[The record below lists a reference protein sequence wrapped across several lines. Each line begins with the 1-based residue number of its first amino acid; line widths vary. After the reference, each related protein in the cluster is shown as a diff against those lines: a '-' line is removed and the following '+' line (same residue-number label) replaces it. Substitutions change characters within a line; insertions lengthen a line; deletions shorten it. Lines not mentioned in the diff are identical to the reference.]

1 MDARKGNIYEI
12 LNGNKQFLIPVYQR
26 FYSWDIDQC
35 KRLWNDI
42 VEMQRKGKAGHF
54 VGSIVNIAEQA
65 MPTGVQKYMIIDGQ
79 QRMTTL
85 TLLLL
90 ALRDY
95 AIKNP
100 NDTTI
105 NARRIDNMLLK
116 NEYENG
122 DERYKLLLTETDRDI
137 LISLVE
143 KKPIAEGTRS
153 RLIENYNFFDKKLAD
168 KEIQPA
174 EVYESIGKLQIV
186 NITLDRTVDDAQA
199 IFESLT
205 STGKELLE
213 SDLIRNYVLMGLA
226 PSEQTYVYEH
236 LWRPMEQLFIYE
248 TQGSVMDAFFRHYLT
263 MKFSRIPKQGRV
275 YEEFKLYH
283 LNCEFGSI
291 RELCHDLLEYAKY
304 YTNIVFK
311 RNSDTD
317 LRRLYEDIIDLRMEV
332 SYPFLLKIHHDCTE
346 GLITSD
352 ELKEILELCI
362 SYVLRRAVCE
372 IPTNSMNKTFA
383 TLKNYIKPDDYLNS
397 VKAFFVMQDT
407 YKEFPDNDRF
417 EGAFVNRDIYNMRAR
432 NYILSRLE
440 NFENK
445 APITIENYTIE
456 HIMPQNKNLS
466 LEWQTNLGPEWQ
478 EVQKKYL
485 HTIGNL
491 TLTAYNSEMSD
502 RPFLDKM
509 DMLGGFKESALRIN
523 KYVVLQ
529 NEWNETHIQERANE
543 LAKKAEVIWPYPALT
558 ATELAPYQA
567 EEKTVQKYS
576 LESYDVNAFTRM
588 LFESLDKRIMKLSP
602 RVKKEYKK
610 LYVAYKLDTNFV
622 DIVFQKQ
629 RLRISI
635 NMKFSELNDPNGIC
649 KDISG
654 LGRWGNGD
662 VELFMEHQDELDQIM
677 EIVKQSYDAQAEGGN
692 RLWFSD

>member
-100 NDTTI
+100 SDTTI

-116 NEYENG
+116 NEYESG

-143 KKPIAEGTRS
+143 EKPIAEGTRS
-153 RLIENYNFFDKKLAD
+153 RLIENYNFFAGKLAD

-186 NITLDRTVDDAQA
+186 NITLDRAVDDAQA
-199 IFESLT
+199 IFESLN
-205 STGKELLE
+205 STGKELSE
-213 SDLIRNYVLMGLA
+213 SDLIRNYVLMGLE

-248 TQGSVMDAFFRHYLT
+248 TQGTVMDAFFRHYLT
-263 MKFSRIPKQGRV
+263 MKLSRIPKQGRV

-283 LNCEFGSI
+283 LNCEFGTI
-291 RELCHDLLEYAKY
+291 RELCQDLLEYAKY

-311 RNSDTD
+311 RNTDTD
-317 LRRLYEDIIDLRMEV
+317 LKKLYEDIIDLRMEV
-332 SYPFLLKIHHDCTE
+332 SYPFLLKIHHDCVE

-352 ELKEILELCI
+352 ELKEILKLCI
-362 SYVLRRAVCE
+362 SYVLRRAICE

-383 TLKNYIKPDDYLNS
+383 TLKNYIRPDDYLNS
-397 VKAFFVMQDT
+397 IKAFFVMQDT
-407 YKEFPDNDRF
+407 YKEFPDDDKF
-417 EGAFVNRDIYNMRAR
+417 EGAFESRDIYNMRAR

-445 APITIENYTIE
+445 APIIIENYTIE

-466 LEWQTNLGPEWQ
+466 SEWQADLGAEWQ

-502 RPFLDKM
+502 RPFLEKM
-509 DMLGGFKESALRIN
+509 DMPGGFKESALRLN

-529 NEWNETHIQERANE
+529 NKWNEKHIQERANE
-543 LAKKAEVIWPYPALT
+543 LLKKAESIWPYPTLT
-558 ATELAPYQA
+558 TEELAPYQV

-576 LESYDVNAFTRM
+576 LETYDVNAFTRI
-588 LFESLDKRIMKLSP
+588 LFESLDKRIMNLSP
-602 RVKKEYKK
+602 AVKKEYKK

-635 NMKFSELNDPNGIC
+635 NMKFSEINDPNGIC
-649 KDISG
+649 KDITG

-677 EIVKQSYDAQAEGGN
+677 EIVKQSFDAQAE
-692 RLWFSD
+692 

>member
-12 LNGNKQFLIPVYQR
+12 LNGNRQFLIPVYQR

-100 NDTTI
+100 SDTTI

-116 NEYENG
+116 NEYESG

-143 KKPIAEGTRS
+143 EKPISESIRS
-153 RLIENYNFFDKKLAD
+153 RLIENYNFFANKLAD

-186 NITLDRTVDDAQA
+186 NITLDRAVDDAQA
-199 IFESLT
+199 IFESLN
-205 STGKELLE
+205 STGKELSE
-213 SDLIRNYVLMGLA
+213 SDLIRNYVLMGLE

-248 TQGSVMDAFFRHYLT
+248 TQGTVMDAFFRHYLT
-263 MKFSRIPKQGRV
+263 MKLSRIPKQGRV

-283 LNCEFGSI
+283 LNCEFGTI
-291 RELCHDLLEYAKY
+291 RELCQDLLEYAKY

-317 LRRLYEDIIDLRMEV
+317 LKKLYEDIIDLRMEV
-332 SYPFLLKIHHDCTE
+332 SYPFLLKIHHDCRE

-352 ELKEILELCI
+352 ELKEILRLCI
-362 SYVLRRAVCE
+362 SYVLRRAICE

-383 TLKNYIKPDDYLNS
+383 TLKNYIRPDDYLNS

-407 YKEFPDNDRF
+407 YKEFPDNDKF
-417 EGAFVNRDIYNMRAR
+417 EGAFENRDIYNMRAR

-440 NFENK
+440 NFDNK
-445 APITIENYTIE
+445 APIIIENYTIE

-466 LEWQTNLGPEWQ
+466 LEWQADLGAEWQ
-478 EVQKKYL
+478 DVQKKYL

-502 RPFLDKM
+502 RPFLEKM
-509 DMLGGFKESALRIN
+509 DMAGGFKESALRLN
-523 KYVVLQ
+523 KYVILH
-529 NEWNETHIQERANE
+529 NKWNQKHIQERAKE
-543 LAKKAEVIWPYPALT
+543 LAKKAESIWPYPTLT
-558 ATELAPYQA
+558 VAELAPYQV

-576 LESYDVNAFTRM
+576 LETYDVNVFTRI
-588 LFESLDKRIMKLSP
+588 LFESLDKRIMNLSP
-602 RVKKEYKK
+602 TVKKEYKK

-635 NMKFSELNDPNGIC
+635 NMKFSEINDPNGIC
-649 KDISG
+649 KDITG
-654 LGRWGNGD
+654 IGRWGNGD

-677 EIVKQSYDAQAEGGN
+677 EIVKQSFDAQAE
-692 RLWFSD
+692 

>member
-42 VEMQRKGKAGHF
+42 VEMQRKGKVGHF

-116 NEYENG
+116 NEYESG

-143 KKPIAEGTRS
+143 EKPIAEGTRS
-153 RLIENYNFFDKKLAD
+153 RLIENYNFFAGKLAD

-186 NITLDRTVDDAQA
+186 NITLDRAVDDAQA
-199 IFESLT
+199 IFESLN
-205 STGKELLE
+205 STGKELSE
-213 SDLIRNYVLMGLA
+213 SDLIRNYVLMGLE

-248 TQGSVMDAFFRHYLT
+248 TQGTVMDAFFRHYLT
-263 MKFSRIPKQGRV
+263 MKLSRIPKQGRV

-283 LNCEFGSI
+283 LNCEFGII
-291 RELCHDLLEYAKY
+291 RELCQDLLEYAKY

-311 RNSDTD
+311 RNTDTD
-317 LRRLYEDIIDLRMEV
+317 LKKLYEDIIDLRMEV
-332 SYPFLLKIHHDCTE
+332 SYPFLLKIHHDCVE

-352 ELKEILELCI
+352 ELKKILKLCI
-362 SYVLRRAVCE
+362 SYVLRRAICE

-383 TLKNYIKPDDYLNS
+383 TLKNYIRPDDYLNS
-397 VKAFFVMQDT
+397 IKAFFVMQDT
-407 YKEFPDNDRF
+407 YKEFPDDDKF
-417 EGAFVNRDIYNMRAR
+417 EGAFVSRDIYNMRAR

-445 APITIENYTIE
+445 APIIIENYTIE

-466 LEWQTNLGPEWQ
+466 LEWQ

-502 RPFLDKM
+502 RPFLEKM
-509 DMLGGFKESALRIN
+509 DIPGGFKESALRLN

-529 NEWNETHIQERANE
+529 NKWNEKHIQERANE
-543 LAKKAEVIWPYPALT
+543 LAKKAESIWSYPTLT
-558 ATELAPYQA
+558 VAELAPYQV
-567 EEKTVQKYS
+567 EDKTVQKYS
-576 LESYDVNAFTRM
+576 LETYDVNAFTRI
-588 LFESLDKRIMKLSP
+588 LFESLDKRIMNLSP
-602 RVKKEYKK
+602 AVKKEYKK
-610 LYVAYKLDTNFV
+610 FYVAYKLDTNFV

-635 NMKFSELNDPNGIC
+635 NMKFSEINDPNGIC
-649 KDISG
+649 KDITG

-677 EIVKQSYDAQAEGGN
+677 EIVKQSFDAQAE
-692 RLWFSD
+692 

>member
-12 LNGNKQFLIPVYQR
+12 LNGNRQFLIPVYQR

-100 NDTTI
+100 SDTTI

-116 NEYENG
+116 NEYESG

-143 KKPIAEGTRS
+143 EKPISESIRS
-153 RLIENYNFFDKKLAD
+153 RLIENYNFFANKLAD

-186 NITLDRTVDDAQA
+186 NITLDRAVDDAQA
-199 IFESLT
+199 IFESLN
-205 STGKELLE
+205 STGKELSE
-213 SDLIRNYVLMGLA
+213 SDLIRNYVLMGLE

-248 TQGSVMDAFFRHYLT
+248 TQGTVMDAFFRHYLT
-263 MKFSRIPKQGRV
+263 MKLSRIPKQGRV

-283 LNCEFGSI
+283 LNCEFGTI
-291 RELCHDLLEYAKY
+291 RELCQDLLEYAKY

-317 LRRLYEDIIDLRMEV
+317 LKKLYEDIIDLRMEV
-332 SYPFLLKIHHDCTE
+332 SYPFLLKIHHDCRE

-352 ELKEILELCI
+352 ELKEILRLCI
-362 SYVLRRAVCE
+362 SYVLRRAICE

-383 TLKNYIKPDDYLNS
+383 TLKNYIRPNDYLNS

-407 YKEFPDNDRF
+407 YKEFPDNDKF
-417 EGAFVNRDIYNMRAR
+417 EGAFENRDIYNMRAR

-440 NFENK
+440 NFDNK
-445 APITIENYTIE
+445 APIIIENYTIE

-466 LEWQTNLGPEWQ
+466 LEWQADLGAEWQ
-478 EVQKKYL
+478 DVQKKYL

-502 RPFLDKM
+502 RPFLEKM
-509 DMLGGFKESALRIN
+509 DMPGGFKESALRLN

-529 NEWNETHIQERANE
+529 NKWNQKHIQERANE
-543 LAKKAEVIWPYPALT
+543 LAKKAESIWPYPTLT
-558 ATELAPYQA
+558 VAEFAPYQV

-576 LESYDVNAFTRM
+576 LETYDVNAFTRI
-588 LFESLDKRIMKLSP
+588 LFESLDKRIMNLSP
-602 RVKKEYKK
+602 AVKKEYKK

-635 NMKFSELNDPNGIC
+635 NMKFSEINDPNGIC
-649 KDISG
+649 KDITG
-654 LGRWGNGD
+654 IGRWGNGD

-677 EIVKQSYDAQAEGGN
+677 EIVKQSFDAQAE
-692 RLWFSD
+692 

>member
-26 FYSWDIDQC
+26 YYSWDIDQC

-95 AIKNP
+95 AIMNSD
-100 NDTTI
+100 DTTI

-116 NEYENG
+116 NEYESG

-143 KKPIAEGTRS
+143 KKPIAQGTRS
-153 RLIENYNFFDKKLAD
+153 RLIENYNFFTNKLAD
-168 KEIQPA
+168 REIQPA

-186 NITLDRTVDDAQA
+186 NITLDRAVDDAQA
-199 IFESLT
+199 IFESLN
-205 STGKELLE
+205 STGKELSE
-213 SDLIRNYVLMGLA
+213 SDLIRNYVLMGLE
-226 PSEQTYVYEH
+226 PSEQIYVYEH
-236 LWRPMEQLFIYE
+236 LWRPMEQLFVYE
-248 TQGSVMDAFFRHYLT
+248 TQGTVMDAFFRHYLT
-263 MKFSRIPKQGRV
+263 MKLARIPKQGRV

-283 LNCEFGSI
+283 LNCEFGTI
-291 RELCHDLLEYAKY
+291 RELCQDLLDYAKY

-311 RNSDTD
+311 RNSDLD
-317 LRRLYEDIIDLRMEV
+317 LKKLYEDIIDLRMEV
-332 SYPFLLKIHHDCTE
+332 SYPFLLKIHHDCTD
-346 GLITSD
+346 GIITSD
-352 ELKEILELCI
+352 ELKEILKLCI
-362 SYVLRRAVCE
+362 SYVLRRAICE

-383 TLKNYIKPDDYLNS
+383 TLKNYIRPDDYLNS

-407 YKEFPDNDRF
+407 YKEFPDNDKF
-417 EGAFVNRDIYNMRAR
+417 EGAFVSRDIYNMRAR

-440 NFENK
+440 NFEKK
-445 APITIENYTIE
+445 APIIIENYTIE

-466 LEWQTNLGPEWQ
+466 SEWQADLGADWH

-502 RPFLDKM
+502 RPFREKM
-509 DMLGGFKESALRIN
+509 NMPGGFKESALRLN
-523 KYVVLQ
+523 KYIVLL
-529 NEWNETHIQERANE
+529 NEWNEKHIQERANM
-543 LAKKAEVIWPYPALT
+543 LAKKAESIWPYPSLT
-558 ATELAPYQA
+558 NVELAPYQ
-567 EEKTVQKYS
+567 EEKKTAQKYS
-576 LESYDVNAFTRM
+576 LETYDINAFTKM
-588 LFESLDKRIMKLSP
+588 LFTSLDKRIMNLSP
-602 RVKKEYKK
+602 DVKREYKK

-635 NMKFSELNDPNGIC
+635 NMKFTEVNDPNGIC
-649 KDISG
+649 KDITD

-662 VELFMEHQDELDQIM
+662 VELFMEHQDELEQIM
-677 EIVKQSYDAQAEGGN
+677 EIVKQSFDAQTE
-692 RLWFSD
+692 

>member
-42 VEMQRKGKAGHF
+42 VEMQRKGKVGHF

-100 NDTTI
+100 SDTTI

-116 NEYENG
+116 NEYESG

-143 KKPIAEGTRS
+143 EKPIAEGTRS
-153 RLIENYNFFDKKLAD
+153 RLIDNYNFFANKLAD

-186 NITLDRTVDDAQA
+186 NITLDRAVDDAQA
-199 IFESLT
+199 IFESLN
-205 STGKELLE
+205 STGKELSE
-213 SDLIRNYVLMGLA
+213 SDLIRNYVLMGLE

-248 TQGSVMDAFFRHYLT
+248 TQGTVMDAFFRHYLT
-263 MKFSRIPKQGRV
+263 MKLSRIPKQGRV

-283 LNCEFGSI
+283 LNCEFGTI
-291 RELCHDLLEYAKY
+291 RELCQNLLEYAKY

-311 RNSDTD
+311 RNTD
-317 LRRLYEDIIDLRMEV
+317 MDLKKLYEDIIDLRMEV
-332 SYPFLLKIHHDCTE
+332 SYPFLLKIHHDCVE

-352 ELKEILELCI
+352 ELKKILKLCI
-362 SYVLRRAVCE
+362 SYVLRRAICE

-383 TLKNYIKPDDYLNS
+383 TLKNYIRPDDYMNS

-407 YKEFPDNDRF
+407 YKEFPDNDKF
-417 EGAFVNRDIYNMRAR
+417 EGAFESRDIYNMRAR

-445 APITIENYTIE
+445 APIIIENYTIE

-466 LEWQTNLGPEWQ
+466 LEWQADLGAEWQ

-502 RPFLDKM
+502 RPFLEKM
-509 DMLGGFKESALRIN
+509 DMPGGFKESALRLN

-529 NEWNETHIQERANE
+529 NKWNEKHIQERANE
-543 LAKKAEVIWPYPALT
+543 LAEKAEVIWPYPTLT
-558 ATELAPYQA
+558 VAELAPYQV

-576 LESYDVNAFTRM
+576 LETYDVNAFTRI
-588 LFESLDKRIMKLSP
+588 LFESLDKRIMNLSP
-602 RVKKEYKK
+602 AVKKEYKK

-635 NMKFSELNDPNGIC
+635 NMKFSEINDPNGIC
-649 KDISG
+649 KDITG

-677 EIVKQSYDAQAEGGN
+677 EIVKQSFDAQAE
-692 RLWFSD
+692 

>member
-116 NEYENG
+116 NEYESG

-143 KKPIAEGTRS
+143 EKPIAEGTRS
-153 RLIENYNFFDKKLAD
+153 RLIENYNFFANKLAD

-186 NITLDRTVDDAQA
+186 NITLDRAVDDAQA
-199 IFESLT
+199 IFESLN
-205 STGKELLE
+205 STGKELSE
-213 SDLIRNYVLMGLA
+213 SDLIRNYVLMGLE

-248 TQGSVMDAFFRHYLT
+248 TQGTVMDAFFRHYLT
-263 MKFSRIPKQGRV
+263 MKLSRIPKQGRV

-283 LNCEFGSI
+283 LNCEFGTI
-291 RELCHDLLEYAKY
+291 RELCQDLLEYAKY

-311 RNSDTD
+311 RNTDTD
-317 LRRLYEDIIDLRMEV
+317 LKKLYEDIIDLRMEV
-332 SYPFLLKIHHDCTE
+332 SYPFLLKIHHDCVE

-352 ELKEILELCI
+352 ELKKILKLCI
-362 SYVLRRAVCE
+362 SYVLRRAICE

-383 TLKNYIKPDDYLNS
+383 TLKNYIRPDDYLNS

-407 YKEFPDNDRF
+407 YKEFPDNDKF
-417 EGAFVNRDIYNMRAR
+417 EGAFESRDIYNMRAR

-445 APITIENYTIE
+445 APIIIENYTIE

-466 LEWQTNLGPEWQ
+466 SEWQADLGAEWQ

-502 RPFLDKM
+502 RPFLEKM
-509 DMLGGFKESALRIN
+509 DMPGGFKESALRLN

-529 NEWNETHIQERANE
+529 NKWNEKHIQERANE
-543 LAKKAEVIWPYPALT
+543 LLKKAESIWPYPTLIT
-558 ATELAPYQA
+558 EELAPYQV

-576 LESYDVNAFTRM
+576 LETYDVNAFTRI
-588 LFESLDKRIMKLSP
+588 LFESLDKRIMNLSP
-602 RVKKEYKK
+602 AVKKEYKK

-635 NMKFSELNDPNGIC
+635 NMKFSEINDPNGIC
-649 KDISG
+649 KDITG

-677 EIVKQSYDAQAEGGN
+677 EIVKQSFDAQAE
-692 RLWFSD
+692 

>member
-95 AIKNP
+95 AIENP
-100 NDTTI
+100 SDTTI

-116 NEYENG
+116 NEYESG

-137 LISLVE
+137 LIRLVE
-143 KKPIAEGTRS
+143 KKPIAESTRS
-153 RLIENYNFFDKKLAD
+153 RLIENYNFFANKLAD

-186 NITLDRTVDDAQA
+186 NITLDRAVDDAQA
-199 IFESLT
+199 IFESLN
-205 STGKELLE
+205 STGKELSE
-213 SDLIRNYVLMGLA
+213 SDLIRNYVLMGLE

-248 TQGSVMDAFFRHYLT
+248 TQGTVMDAFFRHYLT
-263 MKFSRIPKQGRV
+263 MKLSRIPKQGRV

-283 LNCEFGSI
+283 LNCEFGTI
-291 RELCHDLLEYAKY
+291 RELCQDLLEYAKY

-311 RNSDTD
+311 RNTDTD
-317 LRRLYEDIIDLRMEV
+317 LKKLYEDIIDLRMEV
-332 SYPFLLKIHHDCTE
+332 SYPFLLKIHHDCVE

-352 ELKEILELCI
+352 ELKKILKLCI
-362 SYVLRRAVCE
+362 SYVLRRAICE

-383 TLKNYIKPDDYLNS
+383 TLKNYIRPDDYMNS

-407 YKEFPDNDRF
+407 YKEFPDDDKF
-417 EGAFVNRDIYNMRAR
+417 EGAFVSRDIYNMRAR

-445 APITIENYTIE
+445 APIIIENYTIE

-466 LEWQTNLGPEWQ
+466 LEWQADLGTEWQ

-509 DMLGGFKESALRIN
+509 DMPGGFKESALRLN

-529 NEWNETHIQERANE
+529 NEWNEKHIQERANE
-543 LAKKAEVIWPYPALT
+543 LAKKAEAIWTYPTLT
-558 ATELAPYQA
+558 AAELAPYQA

-588 LFESLDKRIMKLSP
+588 LFESLDKRIMNLSP
-602 RVKKEYKK
+602 AVKKEYKK

-635 NMKFSELNDPNGIC
+635 NMKFSEINDPNGIC
-649 KDISG
+649 KDITG

-662 VELFMEHQDELDQIM
+662 VELFMEHQDELEQIM
-677 EIVKQSYDAQAEGGN
+677 EIVKQSFDAQVE
-692 RLWFSD
+692 

>member
-12 LNGNKQFLIPVYQR
+12 LNGNRQFLIPVYQR

-42 VEMQRKGKAGHF
+42 VEMQRKGKTGHF

-100 NDTTI
+100 SDTTI

-116 NEYENG
+116 NEYESG

-143 KKPIAEGTRS
+143 KKPISESIRS
-153 RLIENYNFFDKKLAD
+153 RLIENYNFFANKLAD
-168 KEIQPA
+168 KELQPA

-199 IFESLT
+199 IFESLN
-205 STGKELLE
+205 STGKELSE
-213 SDLIRNYVLMGLA
+213 SDLIRNYVLMGLE

-248 TQGSVMDAFFRHYLT
+248 TQGTVMDAFFRHYLT
-263 MKFSRIPKQGRV
+263 MKLSRIPKQGRV

-283 LNCEFGSI
+283 LNCEFGTI
-291 RELCHDLLEYAKY
+291 RELCQDLLEYAKY

-317 LRRLYEDIIDLRMEV
+317 LKKLYEDIIDLRMEV
-332 SYPFLLKIHHDCTE
+332 SYPFLLKIHHDYRE

-352 ELKEILELCI
+352 ELKEILRLCI
-362 SYVLRRAVCE
+362 SYVLRRAICE

-383 TLKNYIKPDDYLNS
+383 TLKNYIRPDDYLNS

-407 YKEFPDNDRF
+407 YKEFPDNDKF
-417 EGAFVNRDIYNMRAR
+417 EGAFENRDIYNMRAR

-440 NFENK
+440 NFDNK
-445 APITIENYTIE
+445 APIIIENYTIE

-466 LEWQTNLGPEWQ
+466 LEWQADLGAEWQ
-478 EVQKKYL
+478 DVQKKYL

-502 RPFLDKM
+502 RPFLEKM
-509 DMLGGFKESALRIN
+509 DMAGGFKESALRLN
-523 KYVVLQ
+523 KYVILQ
-529 NEWNETHIQERANE
+529 NKWNQKHIQERAKE
-543 LAKKAEVIWPYPALT
+543 LAKKAESIWPYPTLT
-558 ATELAPYQA
+558 VAELAPYQVK
-567 EEKTVQKYS
+567 EKTVQKYS
-576 LESYDVNAFTRM
+576 LETYDVNAFTRI
-588 LFESLDKRIMKLSP
+588 LFESLDKRIMNLSP
-602 RVKKEYKK
+602 AVKKEYKK

-635 NMKFSELNDPNGIC
+635 NMKFSEINDPNGIC
-649 KDISG
+649 KDITD

-677 EIVKQSYDAQAEGGN
+677 EIVKQSFDAQAE
-692 RLWFSD
+692 

>member
-12 LNGNKQFLIPVYQR
+12 LNGNRQFLIPVYQR

-42 VEMQRKGKAGHF
+42 VEMQRKGKTGHF

-100 NDTTI
+100 SDTTI

-116 NEYENG
+116 NEYESG

-143 KKPIAEGTRS
+143 KKPISESIRS
-153 RLIENYNFFDKKLAD
+153 RLIENYNFFANKLAD
-168 KEIQPA
+168 KELQPA

-199 IFESLT
+199 IFESLN
-205 STGKELLE
+205 STGKELSE
-213 SDLIRNYVLMGLA
+213 SDLIRNYVLMGLE

-248 TQGSVMDAFFRHYLT
+248 TQGTVMDAFFRHYLT
-263 MKFSRIPKQGRV
+263 MKLSRIPKQGRV

-283 LNCEFGSI
+283 LNCEFGTI
-291 RELCHDLLEYAKY
+291 RELCQDLLEYAKY

-317 LRRLYEDIIDLRMEV
+317 LKKLYEDIIDLRMEV
-332 SYPFLLKIHHDCTE
+332 SYPFLLKIHHDYRE

-352 ELKEILELCI
+352 ELKEILRLCI
-362 SYVLRRAVCE
+362 SYVLRRAICE

-383 TLKNYIKPDDYLNS
+383 TLKNYIRPDDYLNS

-407 YKEFPDNDRF
+407 YKEFPDNDKF
-417 EGAFVNRDIYNMRAR
+417 EGAFENRDIYNMRAR

-440 NFENK
+440 NFDNK
-445 APITIENYTIE
+445 APIIIENYTIE

-466 LEWQTNLGPEWQ
+466 LEWQADLGAEWQ
-478 EVQKKYL
+478 DVQKKYL

-502 RPFLDKM
+502 RPFLEKM
-509 DMLGGFKESALRIN
+509 DMAGGFKESALRLN
-523 KYVVLQ
+523 KYVILQ
-529 NEWNETHIQERANE
+529 NKWNQKHIQERAKE
-543 LAKKAEVIWPYPALT
+543 LAKKAESIWPYPTLT
-558 ATELAPYQA
+558 VAELAPYQVK
-567 EEKTVQKYS
+567 EKTVQKYS
-576 LESYDVNAFTRM
+576 LETYDVNAFTRI
-588 LFESLDKRIMKLSP
+588 LFESLDKRIMNLSP
-602 RVKKEYKK
+602 AVKKEYKK

-635 NMKFSELNDPNGIC
+635 NMKFSEINDPNGIC
-649 KDISG
+649 KDVTGI
-654 LGRWGNGD
+654 GRWGNGD

-677 EIVKQSYDAQAEGGN
+677 EIVKQSFDAQAE
-692 RLWFSD
+692 

>member
-12 LNGNKQFLIPVYQR
+12 LNGNRQFLIPVYQR

-95 AIKNP
+95 EVKNP
-100 NDTTI
+100 SDTTI

-116 NEYENG
+116 NEYESG

-143 KKPIAEGTRS
+143 EKPISESIRS
-153 RLIENYNFFDKKLAD
+153 RLIENYNFFANKLAD

-186 NITLDRTVDDAQA
+186 NITLDRAVDDAQA
-199 IFESLT
+199 IFESLN
-205 STGKELLE
+205 STGKELSE
-213 SDLIRNYVLMGLA
+213 SDLIRNYVLMGLE

-248 TQGSVMDAFFRHYLT
+248 TQGTVMDAFFRHYLT
-263 MKFSRIPKQGRV
+263 MKLSRIPKQGRV

-283 LNCEFGSI
+283 LNCEFGTI
-291 RELCHDLLEYAKY
+291 RELCQDLLEYAKY

-317 LRRLYEDIIDLRMEV
+317 LKKLYEDIIDLRMEV
-332 SYPFLLKIHHDCTE
+332 SYPFLLKIHHDCRE

-352 ELKEILELCI
+352 ELKEILRLCI
-362 SYVLRRAVCE
+362 SYVLRRAICE

-383 TLKNYIKPDDYLNS
+383 TLKNYIRPDDYLNS

-407 YKEFPDNDRF
+407 YKEFPDNDKF
-417 EGAFVNRDIYNMRAR
+417 EGAFENRDIYNMRAR

-440 NFENK
+440 NFDNK
-445 APITIENYTIE
+445 APIIIENYTIE

-466 LEWQTNLGPEWQ
+466 LEWQADLGAEWQ
-478 EVQKKYL
+478 DVQKKYL

-502 RPFLDKM
+502 RPFLEKM
-509 DMLGGFKESALRIN
+509 DMAGGFKESALRLN
-523 KYVVLQ
+523 KYVILQ
-529 NEWNETHIQERANE
+529 NKWNQKHIQERAKE
-543 LAKKAEVIWPYPALT
+543 LAKKAESIWPYPTLT
-558 ATELAPYQA
+558 VAELAPYQV

-576 LESYDVNAFTRM
+576 LETYDVNVFTRI
-588 LFESLDKRIMKLSP
+588 LFESLDKRIMNLSP
-602 RVKKEYKK
+602 AVKKEYKK

-635 NMKFSELNDPNGIC
+635 NMKFSEINDPNGIC
-649 KDISG
+649 KDITG
-654 LGRWGNGD
+654 IGRWGNGD

-677 EIVKQSYDAQAEGGN
+677 EIVKQSFDAQAE
-692 RLWFSD
+692 